1 MWIQSEI
8 GKVDAQKYAE
18 GVCEVMAQLLLYDAR
33 SVQKI
38 HAVAEELVARHRR
51 VAELEQREA
60 NIDLADADMAL
71 GWVQTAVADC
81 YNAVLGKK

>member
-1 MWIQSEI
+1 MWIQNEMS
-8 GKVDAQKYAE
+8 KVDAEKYAE

-33 SVQKI
+33 SVQKL
-38 HAVAEELVARHRR
+38 HAIAEELVKRHRR
-51 VAELEQREA
+51 VVELEQTEA

-81 YNAVLGKK
+81 YKAVLGKR